1 MTSAKIKSRQM
12 IFSKRALPVFVG
24 GAAALVLLSCRA
36 GRNFY
41 VLEEIRV
48 PAMQSLQKLDSPE
61 EGQHCFDLGNE
72 RVCQQYPLR
81 PAQKTILRF
90 LAIAP
95 ATPQPLTLRISK
107 LQRAK
112 LPQLLNQN
120 SDCNTILEAAAK
132 VRNNDIALSALG
144 LQDVQWSRQV
154 RQESPMRVEEHTL
167 TFNTP
172 TADLLL
178 SEALSEGWLPL
189 YTLEYEASVQDG
201 SFRKDRGVFTFTI
214 VTAPQAG
221 GGGSGAPQTDSAR
234 CLAQAFSG
242 SGGATTNTPPVI
254 QAISPTQGS
263 KVAGSP
269 VELSLSLSAAD
280 PDAGARRRAQWYLSR
295 GELENQADA
304 STKLSFSGSEPLT
317 AVGVVRDLQGGLD
330 FAWTTFSPN

>member
-1 MTSAKIKSRQM
+1 MMNAKKKSPQNV
-12 IFSKRALPVFVG
+12 FSKRVVPAFVCS
-24 GAAALVLLSCRA
+24 AAAMALLSCRA

-48 PAMQSLQKLDSPE
+48 PAMQSLQKLDSPA
-61 EGQHCFDLGNE
+61 EGQHCFDLGGE
-72 RVCQQYPLR
+72 KVCQQYPLR
-81 PAQKTILRF
+81 PAQKTTLRF

-95 ATPQPLTLRISK
+95 ATAQPLTLKVSK

-112 LPQLLNQN
+112 LPQLINQN
-120 SDCNTILEAAAK
+120 SDCNTILQAAAK
-132 VRNNDIALSALG
+132 VRNSEIALSALG

-167 TFNTP
+167 SFNTP

-178 SEALSEGWLPL
+178 SEALTEGWLPL
-189 YTLEYEASVQDG
+189 YTLEYEASIEG
-201 SFRKDRGVFTFTI
+201 GGYRTDRGAFTFTI
-214 VTAPQAG
+214 VSAPQAG

-242 SGGATTNTPPVI
+242 SGTATTNTAPVI
-254 QAISPTQGS
+254 QGISPAQGS
-263 KVAGSP
+263 KVSGSP
-269 VELSLSLSAAD
+269 VDLSLSLSAAD
-280 PDAGARRRAQWYLSR
+280 PDSGAKRRVQWYLSR

-304 STKLSFSGSEPLT
+304 STKLTFAGSEPLT

-330 FAWTTFSPN
+330 FVWTTFSSN